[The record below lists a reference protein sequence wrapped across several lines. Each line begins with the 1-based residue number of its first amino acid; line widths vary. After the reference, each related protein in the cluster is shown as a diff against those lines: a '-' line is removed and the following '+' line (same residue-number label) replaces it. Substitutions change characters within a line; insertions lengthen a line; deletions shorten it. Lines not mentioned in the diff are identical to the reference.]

1 MCKNHTHTIQLVA
14 QLCMHLLISTHT
26 GCVSSQ
32 FRRER
37 FKTELES
44 YEKQLKEF
52 ETFGDLQ
59 EVGRYQKKAQAM
71 KTRLEEALEK
81 IEGFNAEED
90 AFDWDRSQ
98 YPLRNKLVNILDP
111 YLKLYNTI
119 IEFQDKHE

>member
-1 MCKNHTHTIQLVA
+1 
-14 QLCMHLLISTHT
+14 MHLLISTHT
-26 GCVSSQ
+26 GCVPSQ

-119 IEFQDKHE
+119 IEFQDKHEWVLGM